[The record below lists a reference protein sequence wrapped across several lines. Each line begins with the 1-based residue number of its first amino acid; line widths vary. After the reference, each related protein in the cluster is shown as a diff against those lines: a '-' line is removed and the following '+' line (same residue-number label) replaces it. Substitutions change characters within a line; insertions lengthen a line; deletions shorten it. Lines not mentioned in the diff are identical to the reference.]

1 MNEIYQ
7 VGRKKGLRCGRM
19 IERGSGF
26 FFVLFFLFLLFLG
39 LYLWQVEIPR
49 LGLNAASGLHHS
61 YSNARSQLSFRP
73 IPQLTTMPDP

>member
-49 LGLNAASGLHHS
+49 LGVELEM
-61 YSNARSQLSFRP
+61 QLP
-73 IPQLTTMPDP
+73 VYTIAIAMPDPS